1 MAYPELALLVD
12 GQRIT
17 TGLPTR
23 PVIDP
28 ATEAVLGH
36 LPHAD
41 PVLLERAARAAAAG
55 FAQWRAVP
63 AHERAAL
70 LHEAAALLRR
80 RAETVAADLTTEQGK
95 PLAEAQLPV
104 ARGGA
109 APDRD
114 ITSGRRD
121 GAGADGLSA
130 STRADDWAL
139 AWATDSARGNG
150 RRPDSDRTETPR

>member
-28 ATEAVLGH
+28 ATEALLGH

-41 PVLLERAARAAAAG
+41 PVLLERAARTAAAG

-80 RAETVAADLTTEQGK
+80 RAETVAADLTAEQGK
-95 PLAEAQLPV
+95 PLAEAQPPV

-114 ITSGRRD
+114 HQRPARRRRCR
-121 GAGADGLSA
+121 
-130 STRADDWAL
+130 RAQRVHPRRRLGPCVGD
-139 AWATDSARGNG
+139 RQRPRER